1 MQILKLAPMD
11 LPPPIPEPVSD
22 GRVVCSAMRVFNLVI
37 YAGLLMLCTVCL
49 QLLAKSPRARCG
61 RNKKKL
67 KDDFKKEDGVTD
79 SIRTCLSNF
88 KVESY
93 RIMLD
98 DLTKPEFIKE
108 DEEFLDLLQ
117 MPAASQDSEVEEEEE
132 ISRKG

>member
-1 MQILKLAPMD
+1 MDISLIFENKNIRKLTH
-11 LPPPIPEPVSD
+11 S
-22 GRVVCSAMRVFNLVI
+22 
-37 YAGLLMLCTVCL
+37 
-49 QLLAKSPRARCG
+49 
-61 RNKKKL
+61 L

-108 DEEFLDLLQ
+108 DEEFQLLLQ
-117 MPAASQDSEVEEEEE
+117 YFIITES
-132 ISRKG
+132 